1 MVDLA
6 KAGSPERS
14 CSDEIMGLGQE
25 ESSFGCARDSHSRR
39 RDCVGYYRAA
49 GANAGG
55 VLCRDRDLGRHGIH
69 LFQETRL

>member
-14 CSDEIMGLGQE
+14 CSDEIMGFGQE
-25 ESSFGCARDSHSRR
+25 ESSFDCARDSHSSC
-39 RDCVGYYRAA
+39 RDCVGYYRTA
-49 GANAGG
+49 GAN
-55 VLCRDRDLGRHGIH
+55 VLPLLGQQIRRH